1 MMESAPRFRNRIA
14 VRTGHVGSQAA
25 HLGFKQTPKA
35 QGHSARFPVVT
46 NIKHRFGL
54 GLLK

>member
-14 VRTGHVGSQAA
+14 VRTGHVGSPAA

-54 GLLK
+54 GRLK